1 MISGWKT
8 LRKKSLQ
15 KNVLKI
21 LLRFLDKKLRM
32 KDRIEIFVV
41 TKIRLKKFRI
51 KNRVNIF
58 VYKISEIFKKG
69 IKIFTL
75 ILRVAFA

>member
-1 MISGWKT
+1 MHDFRLENI
-8 LRKKSLQ
+8 KKKGLQ

-51 KNRVNIF
+51 KKLCEYFRLKNFGNI
-58 VYKISEIFKKG
+58 
-69 IKIFTL
+69 
-75 ILRVAFA
+75 

>member
-1 MISGWKT
+1 MHDFRLENI
-8 LRKKSLQ
+8 KKKGLQ

-51 KNRVNIF
+51 KKLGEYFRLKNFGNI
-58 VYKISEIFKKG
+58 
-69 IKIFTL
+69 
-75 ILRVAFA
+75 